1 MEKESVI
8 SKIRKLLRL
17 QFGAEQIGSMAEACQ
32 AANLVKKLLFEYNLS
47 MSDIEDEKAAVN
59 MVESSDMTSIDKY
72 GNRWKIAL
80 LHVIASNNLCRVF
93 TRTYNKKM
101 FVIGAEENVVV
112 VKEFYEYL
120 LKVFRRLSI
129 ERFNQA
135 QNEAMLEGK
144 RYTEDGERLFMRS
157 YLEGVSS
164 GLQENYDSLKPT
176 SEETALV
183 VCHNQ
188 MIDDYLNESKYKLND
203 KHRKQRQPRLNG
215 DAYLMGEKDGRNVN
229 LSKQLKNNGSDQ
241 MQIEW

>member
-32 AANLVKKLLFEYNLS
+32 AGNLVKKLLFEYNLS

-188 MIDDYLNESKYKLND
+188 MIDDYLNGSKYKLND
-203 KHRKQRQPRLNG
+203 MRP
-215 DAYLMGEKDGRNVN
+215 
-229 LSKQLKNNGSDQ
+229 
-241 MQIEW
+241 